1 MKKSF
6 SILFSA
12 VVLALTSCNLAGNNG
27 GSPAQAG
34 KDYFKEYTF
43 VGTVTQEKKA
53 TILEAVQKNALRL
66 SSIISHQESYQ
77 KAGYSTESASSDATM
92 RICEDNSK
100 QNFYVSKTSTHS
112 KRSQSNVGVTIT
124 TETYSDSSNW
134 DGGNGYQYYLTNS
147 TTDGES
153 EETATAYAISEELT
167 NKEFKENR
175 LTSALNI
182 PTPDTIYKNSDG
194 SYTIIDSDINK
205 EIYAYEWGSGT
216 KEYNRTRKY
225 QRVYSI
231 SSDYYLTGYYI
242 YEESKANRDPSTGE
256 WFSSETLLARSY
268 QYIQYRYE
276 FKDSASITILN
287 NSVANKTFF
296 VSASGVSAHEDILT
310 FDNSTGRYTVVHL
323 DSNTYNRSLDLYS
336 SDSAIG
342 IYKYRFTTTISY
354 MGNYYDNNGNR
365 EYSAQRFILTA
376 RTLRGTTVSE
386 RTYPLTLNNSF
397 NSNGPFDVTTANGDV
412 YVVNIEYYSYS
423 SITLQIMFTFNGS
436 TAVIDSVSYY

>member
-1 MKKSF
+1 M
-6 SILFSA
+6 FSA

-112 KRSQSNVGVTIT
+112 KRSQSNDGVTIT

-276 FKDSASITILN
+276 FKDNASITILN
-287 NSVANKTFF
+287 NSIANKTFF
-296 VSASGVSAHEDILT
+296 VSVNNVDVYESIVTCDMTDASYTFSNNYSNIYTRQLT
-310 FDNSTGRYTVVHL
+310 L
-323 DSNTYNRSLDLYS
+323 LS
-336 SDSAIG
+336 SDKTTG
-342 IYKYRFTTTISY
+342 IYRYRFITSLSY
-354 MGNYYDNNGNR
+354 RGRSYYDYDSGRDYR
-365 EYSAQRFILTA
+365 EYYAQRFVLTA
-376 RTLRGTTVSE
+376 KTLRGVNISE
-386 RTYPLTLNNSF
+386 RTYNFTLNSSYTNSNYYRYFTVITDGGNVYVINIENYDSNPTVAVEFTF
-397 NSNGPFDVTTANGDV
+397 NSN
-412 YVVNIEYYSYS
+412 
-423 SITLQIMFTFNGS
+423 
-436 TAVIDSVSYY
+436 TAVIDNVSYY